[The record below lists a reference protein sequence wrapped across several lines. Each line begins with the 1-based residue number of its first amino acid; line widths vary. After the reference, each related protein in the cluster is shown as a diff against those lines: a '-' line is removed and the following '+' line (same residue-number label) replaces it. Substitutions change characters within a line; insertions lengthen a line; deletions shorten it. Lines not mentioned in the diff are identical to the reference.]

1 MAEDHGQFKIYPR
14 GFLGATLRPH
24 VSKSS
29 SLLENNNGF
38 HQVISRSITKSNGVM
53 DFNTR
58 ISGLNAEYIR
68 GEARCLSF
76 GFRREILQCAI
87 AAFGTQDFENWYLQ
101 QHICP
106 VAGEFHQKFL
116 QDTLHFISEGKR
128 DMCLENWQALLALSE
143 QGGISKDIGDY
154 AKAFFGIRNGVNNR
168 YRQNTQLLD
177 VLQQWCARPNGIED
191 LLGSLNILFGS
202 DQ

>member
-14 GFLGATLRPH
+14 GFLGAILSPH
-24 VSKSS
+24 IHKSNN
-29 SLLENNNGF
+29 LQQNNNGF
-38 HQVISRSITKSNGVM
+38 YTVVSRSITKSDSVM
-53 DFNTR
+53 DFNSH
-58 ISGLNAEYIR
+58 IASLNSEYIR
-68 GEARCLSF
+68 GEPRCLSF

-87 AAFGTQDFENWYLQ
+87 TAFGTQDFENWYLQ

-106 VAGEFHQKFL
+106 VAGDLHQKFL
-116 QDTLHFISEGKR
+116 QDTLHFISEGRR
-128 DMCLENWQALLALSE
+128 DMCLENWAALLELSE

-168 YRQNTQLLD
+168 YRQNNKLLD

-191 LLGSLNILFGS
+191 MLGSLSILFGRV
-202 DQ
+202 Q